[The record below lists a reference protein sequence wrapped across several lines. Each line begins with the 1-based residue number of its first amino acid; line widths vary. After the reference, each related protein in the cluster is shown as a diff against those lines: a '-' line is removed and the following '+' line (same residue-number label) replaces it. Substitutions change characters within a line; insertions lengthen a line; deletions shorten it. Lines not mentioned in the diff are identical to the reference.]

1 MSILKSKFI
10 WFLVAI
16 IQIVLYYVIRKR
28 GEFMTDN
35 EQKKIF
41 SKNLTKLLNEH
52 NKTQKE
58 VANAIDV
65 SPQTFNTWCKGI
77 ALPRMGKVQML
88 ADYFG
93 ILKSDLI
100 ENKNDEQN
108 QSYYLN
114 PETSKIA
121 QEIYDNKELSLLFD
135 AARDAEPEDLQTVHS
150 MLMALK
156 RKENREWY
164 TILEVMHLND
174 DYNINVQILDFGNS
188 IPATVT
194 LNDDGS
200 FSIFLNARLSYERR
214 LEAYLHEIRHIQNQ
228 DFCNEIS
235 VNEMETVNE
244 H

>member
-1 MSILKSKFI
+1 MSKGRF
-10 WFLVAI
+10 
-16 IQIVLYYVIRKR
+16 
-28 GEFMTDN
+28 GEFGGQYISETLMN
-35 EQKKIF
+35 ELIRLEECYEFYKKDKEF
-41 SKNLTKLLNEH
+41 NEELNKLLNEH

-58 VANAIDV
+58 VAAAIDV

-100 ENKNDEQN
+100 ENKSNEQN

-156 RKENREWY
+156 RKEKGE
-164 TILEVMHLND
+164 
-174 DYNINVQILDFGNS
+174 
-188 IPATVT
+188 
-194 LNDDGS
+194 
-200 FSIFLNARLSYERR
+200 
-214 LEAYLHEIRHIQNQ
+214 
-228 DFCNEIS
+228 
-235 VNEMETVNE
+235 
-244 H
+244 